1 MQEVME
7 ETGAYVWLGH
17 GPDCYV
23 HSTSIVPEMTSSGE
37 MMLPYFK
44 PA

>member
-1 MQEVME
+1 LL
-7 ETGAYVWLGH
+7 GAYVWLGH
-17 GPDCYV
+17 EPDMFV
-23 HSTSIVPEMTSSGE
+23 HSTSIVPEMAPTGE